1 MNPLLSFLTNLQ
13 SKFLKWRVNREIYDS
28 IMAHNRGDGDHGH
41 PFQNREQMME
51 LTEQFDVQALL
62 ADTEAYIAQ
71 MPTGYGRAFRYI
83 MHRDLR
89 RQVLQYHLLA
99 KWEGRARI
107 APTVYASKA

>member
-13 SKFLKWRVNREIYDS
+13 SKFLKWRVNREIFERVFSHLEQEKDY
-28 IMAHNRGDGDHGH
+28 GY
-41 PFQNREQMME
+41 PFKTDAQLEAVTDNLNVQELLREAE
-51 LTEQFDVQALL
+51 EC
-62 ADTEAYIAQ
+62 IAR
-71 MPTGYGRAFRYI
+71 MPAAYGRSFRYI

-107 APTVYASKA
+107 NPTVYASKA